1 MISGR
6 FVDGLIEEVERFR
19 DESAE
24 VSVALGGRFEKSASP
39 NSLSILTLSGA
50 TSRLAPNGLLS
61 KGLRPA
67 REGGGVEY
75 SRVRLGVAADPA
87 LEDVG

>member
-1 MISGR
+1 M
-6 FVDGLIEEVERFR
+6 EEVERFK

-24 VSVALGGRFEKSASP
+24 VSVALGGRLEKSASP
-39 NSLSILTLSGA
+39 NSLSVFTSSGE
-50 TSRLAPNGLLS
+50 TSWLVLNGLRS

-75 SRVRLGVAADPA
+75 SRGRLGVAADAA